1 MISYCYANT
10 ITDKSYPEKCMRELF
25 DEVAGQSPIDPGELV
40 KRATRTPR
48 RKRFYTTV
56 GVKEVDGGLTVTLDG
71 KPIKTPSRK
80 VVIVPNRA
88 IAEAIAVEWE
98 AQRETINP
106 LTMPLTRFANSV
118 VEAVVDRVELVAD
131 DVEKFLHSDLLFY
144 RAGHP
149 AALVEREA
157 AYWDPVVFWAAQ
169 ALNAHFILAEG
180 IVHVRQ
186 PDEAVA
192 AVRAVF
198 PSDPWSIAALH
209 VVTTLT
215 GSALLAL
222 ALARGALDLDQVWA
236 AAHVDEDWNV
246 EKWGIDEEVAN
257 RRGARYVDF
266 HAATRILEAMKG

>member
-1 MISYCYANT
+1 
-10 ITDKSYPEKCMRELF
+10 MRELF
-25 DEVAGQSPIDPGELV
+25 DEVAGQSPVDPAELV

-48 RKRFYTTV
+48 RKRFYTAV
-56 GVKEVDGGLTVTLDG
+56 DVKEVAGGLTVTLDD

-80 VVIVPNRA
+80 KVIVPNRA
-88 IAEAIAVEWE
+88 IAEAIAAEWE
-98 AQRETINP
+98 AQQDTINP

-118 VEAVVDRVELVAD
+118 VEGVVDRVELVAD

-149 AALVEREA
+149 TALVEREA

-180 IVHVRQ
+180 VVHVRQ
-186 PDEAVA
+186 PGAAVA
-192 AVRAVF
+192 AARAAF
-198 PSDPWSIAALH
+198 PTDPWSIAALH

-236 AAHVDEDWNV
+236 AAHVDEDWNI
-246 EKWGIDEEVAN
+246 EKWGVDEEVAA
-257 RRGARYVDF
+257 RRLARYVDF
-266 HAATRILEAMKG
+266 EAANRILDAMKAGGAVG